1 MTTTN
6 LPRPTRI
13 PNAADSLAALAAPRP
28 NFGNSTPWLPRVLAV
43 LFIAAV
49 IAAVLALAA
58 CAESGPMA
66 SDGAAKGTMSKDTM
80 PKDTMKKP
88 SDSTG
93 GAPAAPASAPK

>member
-28 NFGNSTPWLPRVLAV
+28 SFGNATPWLPRVLAV

-66 SDGAAKGTMSKDTM
+66 SDGAKDSTMSKDTM
-80 PKDTMKKP
+80 KKP
-88 SDSTG
+88 PGADSSV
-93 GAPAAPASAPK
+93 APASAPK

>member
-28 NFGNSTPWLPRVLAV
+28 SFGNSTPWLPRVLAI
-43 LFIAAV
+43 LFIAGV

-58 CAESGPMA
+58 CAESGSMA
-66 SDGAAKGTMSKDTM
+66 SDGAATKGTMSKDTM
-80 PKDTMKKP
+80 KKAP
-88 SDSTG
+88 GSDSSVS
-93 GAPAAPASAPK
+93 PASAPK